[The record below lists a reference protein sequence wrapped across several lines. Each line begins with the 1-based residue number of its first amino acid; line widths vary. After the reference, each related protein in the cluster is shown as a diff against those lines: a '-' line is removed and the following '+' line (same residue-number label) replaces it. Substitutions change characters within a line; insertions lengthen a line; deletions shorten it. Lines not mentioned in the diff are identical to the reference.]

1 MKSRWASSRVFLL
14 CSFFQNDRRPILKQL
29 EILRLCDVDN
39 PGKVS
44 RLNPVRGF
52 FCTRGSWILWQTA
65 VLQEIVNGGWS
76 LADWF
81 RADASLSASRQR
93 GSRVEES
100 LFV

>member
-44 RLNPVRGF
+44 RLNPVRGVF
-52 FCTRGSWILWQTA
+52 F
-65 VLQEIVNGGWS
+65 V
-76 LADWF
+76 
-81 RADASLSASRQR
+81 RADPEFCDRLPFCRR
-93 GSRVEES
+93 LLMEDD
-100 LFV
+100 L